1 MLKITSEIKKL
12 GLELGFDKIGI
23 TSAIQPQKSKNLEMW
38 LKNGYA
44 GTMDWMANHQKK
56 RMNIE
61 ELFPGAKSVICVA
74 HNYFSSFHHSN
85 KDKKGKISRYAC
97 GEDYHRIIKKKLKTY
112 LDKIKELD
120 PEISG
125 RLCVDTAPI
134 MEKLW
139 AEQAGLG
146 WQGKNTNLITREF
159 GSWVFLGEIII
170 DKDLDSDIPIED
182 FCGSCQAC
190 LDACP
195 TQAIVSP
202 YVLDARK
209 CISYLTIEFWDKPIP
224 DNLKENMNN
233 WIFGCDICQDVCP
246 WNKFAKNSN
255 ENRYRPR
262 EDKIEF
268 DLSELEKLDE
278 VMYKNKFK
286 KSPVLRPG
294 LKNFQR
300 NVRAVKKQYE

>member
-1 MLKITSEIKKL
+1 MQKITSEIKKI
-12 GLELGFDKIGI
+12 GLDLGFDKIGI
-23 TSAIQPQKSKNLEMW
+23 SVSTQPSKSNNLETW
-38 LKNGYA
+38 LKNGFS
-44 GTMDWMANHQKK
+44 GSMDWLATHQIK

-61 ELFPGAKSVICVA
+61 ELLPGVRSIICVA
-74 HNYFSSFHHSN
+74 HNYFFPFNHSN
-85 KDKKGKISRYAC
+85 KNNRGKLSRYAC
-97 GEDYHRIIKKKLKTY
+97 GEDYHRIMKKKLKTY
-112 LDKIKELD
+112 LKKIKEID
-120 PEISG
+120 PEIRG

-170 DKDLDSDIPIED
+170 DKDLKPDVPGED
-182 FCGSCQAC
+182 YCGSCRAC

-195 TQAIVSP
+195 TDALVSP
-202 YVLDARK
+202 YVMDARK
-209 CISYLTIEFWDKPIP
+209 CISYLTIEYWDKPIP
-224 DNLKENMNN
+224 AYLKKNMNN

-246 WNKFAKNSN
+246 WNKFAKTSK
-255 ENRYRPR
+255 EERYRPK
-262 EDKIEF
+262 ENTIEF

-278 VMYKNKFK
+278 TMFKNKFK

-294 LKNFQR
+294 WKNFQR
-300 NVRAVKKQYE
+300 NIKAIKK